1 MSLSKSSIQFLRGPV
16 ACALKDYELRLS
28 QAEMMEA
35 CANAIEKD
43 GTLMAEAGTGTGKTF
58 AYLIPLILSGKRGIV
73 STRTKNLQE
82 QLVSKD
88 LGFLSKLKE
97 FSYAIAKGRGNYLCS
112 RRVNA
117 FRPFDRGESEEYERL
132 VRWADRTGTGDIEEY
147 GLGSSLLW
155 DEVHSDADAC
165 DGKKC
170 THYRRCF
177 YYKARQ
183 KWESAQ
189 IVVAN
194 HALTGIN
201 AMLDEDA
208 KILPEAGI
216 LIIDEA
222 HALDQAVSEQVGITL
237 SRRTFEIVLNRL
249 LKLGDRGTYRGLLCN
264 CPEFF
269 SPVESL
275 RSELEV
281 FWLKVKTGGKHRQ
294 GIRGPFFLKDFMGS
308 LASSIRSLIMG
319 LRKSQLGLF
328 SEDDEIELRAA
339 VGKLQ
344 NLADGLEAFADQ
356 KEHFV
361 RWAEIG
367 ENRIS
372 LRMAPIYPAE
382 FVRNG
387 ILASYESAILT
398 SATLS
403 VAGDFEFIENI
414 LGLRGAE
421 SMSVPSPYDLRRQI
435 AVEIRKGIALQ
446 SGNGVKELAAVIEEE
461 ASKKDGGILVLFTS
475 RDVMRR
481 TWECSSEAL
490 RNKGLQP
497 MLQGEMPNRLMLD
510 IMRQSA
516 NSVIFG
522 LDSFW
527 EGVDVK
533 GDSLKCLVITK
544 LPFEVPTEPIAL
556 ARTEDIEKNG
566 GNPFYDYSLPKAVL
580 KFKQGFGRLIRSK
593 SDTGRVVIC
602 DERIETKA
610 YGRIFLE
617 SLFETPTFVKTEAV

>member
-1 MSLSKSSIQFLRGPV
+1 MEMSLSQSSIEFLRGTV
-16 ACALKDYELRLS
+16 AGALKDYELRPS
-28 QAEMMEA
+28 QTEMMEA
-35 CANAIEKD
+35 CAAAIEKG

-58 AYLIPLILSGKRGIV
+58 AYLVPLILSGKRGIV

-112 RRVNA
+112 RRLNA
-117 FRPFDRGESEEYERL
+117 FRPLDREESAEYERL
-132 VRWADRTGTGDIEEY
+132 AGWVDGTGTGDIEEY
-147 GLGSSLLW
+147 GHGRSLLW
-155 DEVHSDADAC
+155 EKVHSDADAC
-165 DGKKC
+165 GGRKC
-170 THYRRCF
+170 NYFSRCF

-183 KWESAQ
+183 KWEKAQ

-201 AMLDEDA
+201 AMLDEDSR
-208 KILPEAGI
+208 ILPEADV
-216 LIIDEA
+216 LVIDEA
-222 HALDQAVSEQVGITL
+222 QALDQVVSEQVGITL
-237 SRRTFEIVLNRL
+237 SRRTFETVLNRL
-249 LKLGDRGTYRGLLCN
+249 LKLGDRGTYRGLLSN
-264 CPEFF
+264 CPGLF

-275 RSELEV
+275 RSDLEV
-281 FWLKVKTGGKHRQ
+281 FWLKVKTGCKHRERIK
-294 GIRGPFFLKDFMGS
+294 GTFFLRDFMDA
-308 LASSIRSLIMG
+308 LALSIRSLTEDI
-319 LRKSQLGLF
+319 RKSQLGLF

-339 VGKLQ
+339 AGKLR
-344 NLADGLEAFADQ
+344 NLADGLESFPQEAED
-356 KEHFV
+356 FV
-361 RWAEIG
+361 RWADID

-387 ILASYESAILT
+387 IIASYESAILT

-403 VAGDFEFIENI
+403 VAGDFGFVEKI
-414 LGLRGAE
+414 LGLKGVE
-421 SMSVPSPYDLRRQI
+421 KMSVQSPFDLRRQI
-435 AVEIRKGIALQ
+435 SLDIRKGIALQ
-446 SGNGVKELAAVIEEE
+446 SGDGVRALAAVIEEE
-461 ASKKDGGILVLFTS
+461 ASKKDGGVLVLFTS
-475 RDVMRR
+475 RDVMKR
-481 TWECSSEAL
+481 TWERSSDAL
-490 RNKGLQP
+490 LNKGLQP
-497 MLQGEMPNRLMLD
+497 MLQGEMPNSLMLD

-556 ARTEDIEKNG
+556 ARTEDIERRG

-593 SDTGRVVIC
+593 NDSGRVVVC

-610 YGRIFLE
+610 YGRMFLS
-617 SLFETPTFVKTEAV
+617 SLF

>member
-1 MSLSKSSIQFLRGPV
+1 MEMSLSQSSIEFLRGPV
-16 ACALKDYELRLS
+16 AGALKDYELRPS

-35 CANAIEKD
+35 CAVAIEKG

-58 AYLIPLILSGKRGIV
+58 AYLIPLILSGKRGTV
-73 STRTKNLQE
+73 STRTRNLQE
-82 QLVSKD
+82 QLVAKD
-88 LGFLSKLKE
+88 LGFLAKLRE
-97 FSYAIAKGRGNYLCS
+97 FSYAIAKGRRNYLCS
-112 RRVNA
+112 RRLNA
-117 FRPFDRGESEEYERL
+117 FRPSDQDETAEYERL

-147 GLGSSLLW
+147 GLGRSLLW
-155 DEVHSDADAC
+155 EKVHSDADAC
-165 DGKKC
+165 GGRKC
-170 THYRRCF
+170 AHFSRCF
-177 YYKARQ
+177 YYKERQ
-183 KWESAQ
+183 KWEKAQ

-201 AMLDEDA
+201 AMLDEDS
-208 KILPEAGI
+208 KILPGAGV

-222 HALDQAVSEQVGITL
+222 HALDQVVSEQVGITL
-237 SRRTFEIVLNRL
+237 SRRTFETVLNRI
-249 LKLGDRGTYRGLLCN
+249 LKQGDRGTYRGLLSN
-264 CPEFF
+264 CPGLF
-269 SPVESL
+269 SPVQSL

-281 FWLKVKTGGKHRQ
+281 FWLKVKTGSKHRE
-294 GIRGPFFLKDFMGS
+294 GIKGTFFLKDVMTA
-308 LASSIRSLIMG
+308 LASSIRSLIEDM
-319 LRKSQLGLF
+319 KKTPLGLF

-339 VGKLQ
+339 VGKLR
-344 NLADGLEAFADQ
+344 NLADGLETYPDEA
-356 KEHFV
+356 EHFV
-361 RWAEIG
+361 RWADID

-372 LRMAPIYPAE
+372 LRMAPVYPAE

-403 VAGDFEFIENI
+403 VAGDFGFMEKI

-421 SMSVPSPYDLRRQI
+421 NMSVQSPFDLSRQI
-435 AVEIRKGIALQ
+435 SMEIRKGIALQ
-446 SGNGVKELAAVIEEE
+446 SGNGVKALAAVIEEE

-481 TWECSSEAL
+481 TWECSSDAL

-497 MLQGEMPNRLMLD
+497 MLQGEMPNSLMLD
-510 IMRQSA
+510 VMRQSA

-556 ARTEDIEKNG
+556 ARTEDIEKKG

-593 SDTGRVVIC
+593 SDTGRVVVC

-610 YGRIFLE
+610 YGRMFLE
-617 SLFETPTFVKTEAV
+617 SLF